1 MQYIHTYI
9 SDHIESSNEQF
20 IGRIVGV
27 LDQRSPR
34 SLVCTKCK
42 REKYPSSI
50 DTQIFDKSSTMM
62 IISKSVDKYMD
73 VTKEKERFSW
83 SLIFTIPIKCLFEEF
98 YTYFAKI

>member
-1 MQYIHTYI
+1 MQLSLIILSRATNN
-9 SDHIESSNEQF
+9 SLAESWAFSIE
-20 IGRIVGV
+20 
-27 LDQRSPR
+27 RSPR

-73 VTKEKERFSW
+73 VTKERERFSW